1 MWNEAAA
8 HRLTTLGHSVRKG
21 DLVWTHDGQSQADDS
36 GETSCAQV
44 TRQMLQILHKDYDSN
59 FLNKI
64 RTFYQNKSLGVY
76 VAKLVD
82 KPVDFTTVKSTL
94 FIFQIH
100 VVTDH
105 EEQTGVFELQHV
117 SGWCK

>member
-1 MWNEAAA
+1 M
-8 HRLTTLGHSVRKG
+8 
-21 DLVWTHDGQSQADDS
+21 
-36 GETSCAQV
+36 
-44 TRQMLQILHKDYDSN
+44 
-59 FLNKI
+59 
-64 RTFYQNKSLGVY
+64 Y

-117 SGWCK
+117 SG